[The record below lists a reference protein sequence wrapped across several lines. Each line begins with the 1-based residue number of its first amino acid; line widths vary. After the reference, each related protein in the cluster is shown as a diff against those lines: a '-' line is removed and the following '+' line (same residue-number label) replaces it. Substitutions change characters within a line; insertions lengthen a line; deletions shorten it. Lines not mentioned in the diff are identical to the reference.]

1 MGGFKEQY
9 AKWILSD
16 CAEPMK
22 EIEFL
27 AQFLPKEER
36 DALINSNRLV
46 SDMKD
51 LKFDDYIHQYN
62 FMFKA
67 IKEMIL
73 AVDTIEKTNSKG
85 DYYIIRKN
93 MYYVLKKC
101 VVKFGKIEEEL
112 RQKSEIEKQG
122 YTFLKIP
129 SNKLS
134 VAGKTLLQDGEGVS
148 NGNN

>member
-16 CAEPMK
+16 CKEPMK

-36 DALINSNRLV
+36 DALINSDRLV

-122 YTFLKIP
+122 YTFLRIP
-129 SNKLS
+129 NNKLS
-134 VAGKTLLQDGEGVS
+134 VAEETLLQDGKGVD
-148 NGNN
+148 NE

>member
-16 CAEPMK
+16 CKEPMK

-36 DALINSNRLV
+36 DALINSDRLV

-112 RQKSEIEKQG
+112 RQKRDIEKLG

-134 VAGKTLLQDGEGVS
+134 VAEKTLLQDGKGVS

>member
-16 CAEPMK
+16 CKEPMK

-51 LKFDDYIHQYN
+51 LRFDDYIHQYN

-85 DYYIIRKN
+85 DYYIIRSN
-93 MYYVLKKC
+93 MYRVLKKC

-134 VAGKTLLQDGEGVS
+134 VAEETLLQDGKGVD
-148 NGNN
+148 NE

>member
-16 CAEPMK
+16 CKEPMK

-36 DALINSNRLV
+36 DALKNSNRLV

-134 VAGKTLLQDGEGVS
+134 VAEETLLQDGKGVD
-148 NGNN
+148 NE

>member
-134 VAGKTLLQDGEGVS
+134 VAEETLLQDGEGVD
-148 NGNN
+148 NE